1 MKWSLSD
8 AKNKLSEVL
17 ARAARNPQTI
27 RRRKDDFV
35 VLTKKQYDELVG
47 RQLTLKAW
55 LLEGPRTDDLERPRR
70 SDSPMRKVPL

>member
-1 MKWSLSD
+1 MKWNLSE

-55 LLEGPRTDDLERPRR
+55 LLEGPRIDDLELPRR
-70 SDSPMRKVPL
+70 GDSPMRGAAL